1 MKKLQNSLYILTQG
15 AYLAKEGETIAVYV
29 DKELKQRFP
38 IHNQSNI
45 LCFGNVLCTPALMG
59 MCGEYGVGMSFFTEN
74 GRFLAR
80 VNGPISGNVLLRRKQ
95 YRTADDANSRAEL
108 ARWMVI
114 AKIANGRKNLIRA
127 AREYPGK
134 DGAGRLKEAA
144 SYLFTALKSLESFKP
159 LDTVRGIEG
168 DAARVYFSVFD
179 ELIVAQKDNFFFHGR
194 NRRPPMDNVNAMLS
208 FVYTLLAHDVASA
221 LEGVGLDPAVGFL
234 HADRP
239 GRPSLALDLIEEF
252 RSMISDRLVLTL
264 INRKQVRKEGFLKTE
279 TGGVIMDDK
288 TRKEIIK
295 NYQERKR
302 DEIKHPFISEK
313 IPLGLLPHVQ
323 AMLMSS
329 YLRGDI
335 DGYPPFYWK

>member
-15 AYLAKEGETIAVYV
+15 AYLAKEGETVAVYV
-29 DKELKQRFP
+29 NKELKQRFP

-59 MCGEYGVGMSFFTEN
+59 MCGENGVGMSFFTEN

-80 VNGPISGNVLLRRKQ
+80 LNGPVSGNVLLRRKQ
-95 YRTADDANSRAEL
+95 YRAADDSDFRAEI
-108 ARWMVI
+108 ARWIVV
-114 AKIANGRKNLIRA
+114 AKIANGRKILLRA

-134 DGAGRLKEAA
+134 EGAGKLKKASDYLCAALKE
-144 SYLFTALKSLESFKP
+144 LESFKA

-168 DAARVYFSVFD
+168 DAARTYFSVFD
-179 ELIVAQKDNFFFHGR
+179 ELIVAQKKDFFFHGR

-208 FVYTLLAHDVASA
+208 FVYTLLVHDAASA

-252 RSMISDRLVLTL
+252 RSMIADRLVLTL
-264 INRKQVRKEGFLKTE
+264 INRRQVRNDGFLKTE
-279 TGGVIMDDK
+279 TGGVLMNDN

-302 DEIKHPFISEK
+302 DEIIHPFINEK
-313 IPLGLLPHVQ
+313 ISLGLLPHVQ

-329 YLRGDI
+329 CLRGDI
-335 DGYPPFYWK
+335 DGYPPFCWK